1 MDRVWYVAYGSNL
14 SSARFRC
21 YVAGGQPAGG
31 ARTYVGCRDRRAPAE
46 DAPVEIP
53 GAVYF
58 GGRSRVWGGGMATY
72 DPHARGSVAG
82 RAYLL
87 TVGQLADVVAQ
98 ETRTPVEAA
107 LDLRRIH
114 PATGRLHLGPG
125 RYRTLVRVGVRR
137 GIPLVTLAAD
147 RDHDRD
153 VAAPSAAYLATMATG
168 LAESRG
174 WPPAVIGRYLAALT
188 GARPRWTASAIAE
201 LAPAAA

>member
-21 YVAGGQPAGG
+21 YVAGGRPEGG
-31 ARTYVGCRDRRAPAE
+31 ARTYVGCRDRTAPAE
-46 DAPVEIP
+46 DAPVAVP

-87 TVGQLADVVAQ
+87 TVGQLADVLAQ

-107 LDLRRIH
+107 LDLRRLH
-114 PATGRLHLGPG
+114 PSTGRLHLGPG
-125 RYRTLVRVGVRR
+125 RYRTLLRVGARR
-137 GIPLVTLAAD
+137 GIPMVTLAGD
-147 RDHDRD
+147 GDRD
-153 VAAPSAAYLATMATG
+153 VAAPSAPYLRTMAEG
-168 LAESRG
+168 LHESRG
-174 WPPAVIGRYLAALT
+174 WPPSIVGRYLAALA
-188 GARPRWTASAIAE
+188 GARPRWSPTAIAD
-201 LAPAAA
+201 LARVAA